1 MKTSDL
7 QTSSPWKA
15 QEEKKVLSL
24 SLSLLTI
31 VAAGRVTKGGS
42 SCVNPG
48 RLGGRA
54 FIVEWVAISIND

>member
-15 QEEKKVLSL
+15 QEEKKVL